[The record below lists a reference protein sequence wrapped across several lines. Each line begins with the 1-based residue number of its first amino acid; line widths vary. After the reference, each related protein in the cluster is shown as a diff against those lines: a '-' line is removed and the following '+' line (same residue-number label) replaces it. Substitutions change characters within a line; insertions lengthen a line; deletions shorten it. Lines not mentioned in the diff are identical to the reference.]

1 MLTTN
6 TDTIISSY
14 VKVGSFPATDNAW
27 KYIKEQMVDFGKGVM
42 YPVTYGGGD
51 KAYWADGWHTGST
64 PSAGQKSAREL
75 LRRGHLGS
83 GGFAGPSCVGGY
95 SGLAGAWWNILATLS
110 PNAVRGEWQAI
121 A

>member
-1 MLTTN
+1 M
-6 TDTIISSY
+6 
-14 VKVGSFPATDNAW
+14 
-27 KYIKEQMVDFGKGVM
+27 
-42 YPVTYGGGD
+42 TYGGGD

-75 LRRGHLGS
+75 LRRGNLYH
-83 GGFAGPSCVGGY
+83 GGFAGPSCVGGNP
-95 SGLAGAWWNILATLS
+95 GLALAGWNVLATLS